1 MAVYRWEMGITRDDF
16 VRLLPAAVGGASFE
30 DHGDVVHG
38 NGWRVKV
45 AALPQR
51 RIALVAMPVLE
62 VILEM
67 ESDGEAAAAFVQR
80 FLLGYQRAGG

>member
-1 MAVYRWEMGITRDDF
+1 MAEYRWEMGITREEF
-16 VRLLPAAVGGASFE
+16 LRLLHAAVGGAFLE
-30 DHGDVVHG
+30 DRGDVVYG
-38 NGWRVKV
+38 MGWRVRI
-45 AALPQR
+45 ATLAPR

-67 ESDGEAAAAFVQR
+67 ESDGETAVAFVER

>member
-1 MAVYRWEMGITRDDF
+1 MPVYRWEMGITREEF
-16 VRLLPAAVGGASFE
+16 MRLLPVAVGGDSFQ
-30 DHGDVVHG
+30 DRGDALHGT
-38 NGWRVKV
+38 GWRVRL
-45 AALPQR
+45 ATLPPR